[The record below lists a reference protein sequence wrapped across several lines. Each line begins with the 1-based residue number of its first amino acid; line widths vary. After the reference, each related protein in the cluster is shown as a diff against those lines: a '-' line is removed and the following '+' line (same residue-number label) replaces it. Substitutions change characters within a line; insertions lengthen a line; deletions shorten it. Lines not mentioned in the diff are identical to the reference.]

1 MSLERIQALI
11 EECQNDN
18 DRLFNLNV
26 KCCAAKLRKNLQE
39 ISNQCKELRKSAL
52 DHRKSLPV
60 KKRVKKTDETKEEVK
75 EEKKEDKEL
84 PEPTELKRE
93 VTSSTTAQEAV
104 AIEKARAELKA
115 KLALLDA
122 DTK

>member
-18 DRLFNLNV
+18 DRLFDLNI

-39 ISNQCKELRKSAL
+39 ISNECKELRKLAL

-60 KKRVKKTDETKEEVK
+60 KKRKPKVDT
-75 EEKKEDKEL
+75 EEKKEEEKKEEL
-84 PEPTELKRE
+84 PEPTALKRE

-104 AIEKARAELKA
+104 DIEKEREELKK
-115 KLALLDA
+115 KLALLDS
-122 DTK
+122 DKK